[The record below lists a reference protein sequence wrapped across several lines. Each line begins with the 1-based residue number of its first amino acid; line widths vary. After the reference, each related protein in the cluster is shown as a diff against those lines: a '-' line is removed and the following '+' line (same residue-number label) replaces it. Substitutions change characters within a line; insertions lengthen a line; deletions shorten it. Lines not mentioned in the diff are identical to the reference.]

1 MSRAELVPGSI
12 AVDIVLFSEFQFPW
26 KIKGLQDPVSGV
38 HHYLPPLAIRRIE
51 NAGKEKEIKVPS
63 L

>member
-1 MSRAELVPGSI
+1 MQSESVPSSI
-12 AVDIVLFSEFQFPW
+12 AVDIVLCSEFQFPW

-38 HHYLPPLAIRRIE
+38 HYLPTLAIRRID
-51 NAGKEKEIKVPS
+51 NAGKEKETKVPS